1 MSNPILYVPASQ
13 CAKSPSNVRKRS
25 DATADAQLEANIEA
39 KGVIQNLIGVP
50 VARKKGH
57 YRITGGGRRLDRV
70 HNLIARGVFPADYL
84 VPVMVM
90 KSAGDAIE
98 TSLSENFFKLTM
110 NPADACRA
118 FQDIIEIEK
127 KTPADVAKRFGL
139 TERFVLG
146 RLRLANLAEPIFDA
160 LRDGEITIEVATAYA
175 STSDTERQAAVFAQ
189 LNGAYY
195 HNNVGEIRRTLA
207 SGSYKGG
214 DPKALLV
221 GREAYVAEGGRIDSD
236 LFSDGASEVW
246 LDGDLLDRLAQ
257 ARLEQEAASLQERD
271 GFAEVRTVQAG
282 HIPYSET
289 YRLTRLMGTPVP
301 LSETAVA
308 RKAEIEAELAA
319 IAADAEQAD
328 EYSEEQT
335 ERIEALEEEL
345 GTVVDTGAVISD
357 EQRAGAIAYMVIGA
371 DGQPRLHEEYF
382 LAPEPDPVPAEGDE
396 EPELTGEDESEA
408 DETGPRY
415 SQRLTDELAM
425 MKTELVA
432 VHIASDPHFALDLA
446 IFLMV
451 DSATRKF
458 GSYDVPSEIKA
469 QAPTPRVNGFE
480 SGTPAAERWAE
491 LSKLLDRSWCSH
503 GEVAARYDAFCAL
516 VDEARAAWLAWVVAQ
531 SLQAVLPGSRAD
543 QFLDHLACKLKVDAA
558 TWWRPTARNFFDRVS
573 KPVILSLFETVG
585 GADLRSRY
593 AASRK
598 FDLAA
603 SAEKLFSGQIIVEAE
618 VKERALAWLP
628 PLMIFD
634 KHAPEPSGESTGSE
648 ELTETKSGKG
658 EAATEPGQDE
668 APA

>member
-1 MSNPILYVPASQ
+1 MSSPILYVPASQ
-13 CAKSPSNVRKRS
+13 CAKSPSNVRKHS

-127 KTPADVAKRFGL
+127 KTPADVARRFGV

-160 LRDGEITIEVATAYA
+160 LRDGDITIEVATAYA

-221 GREAYVAEGGRIDSD
+221 GREGYIAGGGRVDSD
-236 LFSDGASEVW
+236 LFSDGATEIW

-257 ARLEQEAASLQERD
+257 ARLDQEAASLKERD

-289 YRLTRLMGTPVP
+289 
-301 LSETAVA
+301 
-308 RKAEIEAELAA
+308 
-319 IAADAEQAD
+319 
-328 EYSEEQT
+328 
-335 ERIEALEEEL
+335 
-345 GTVVDTGAVISD
+345 
-357 EQRAGAIAYMVIGA
+357 
-371 DGQPRLHEEYF
+371 
-382 LAPEPDPVPAEGDE
+382 
-396 EPELTGEDESEA
+396 
-408 DETGPRY
+408 
-415 SQRLTDELAM
+415 
-425 MKTELVA
+425 
-432 VHIASDPHFALDLA
+432 
-446 IFLMV
+446 
-451 DSATRKF
+451 
-458 GSYDVPSEIKA
+458 
-469 QAPTPRVNGFE
+469 
-480 SGTPAAERWAE
+480 
-491 LSKLLDRSWCSH
+491 
-503 GEVAARYDAFCAL
+503 
-516 VDEARAAWLAWVVAQ
+516 
-531 SLQAVLPGSRAD
+531 
-543 QFLDHLACKLKVDAA
+543 
-558 TWWRPTARNFFDRVS
+558 
-573 KPVILSLFETVG
+573 
-585 GADLRSRY
+585 
-593 AASRK
+593 
-598 FDLAA
+598 
-603 SAEKLFSGQIIVEAE
+603 
-618 VKERALAWLP
+618 
-628 PLMIFD
+628 
-634 KHAPEPSGESTGSE
+634 
-648 ELTETKSGKG
+648 
-658 EAATEPGQDE
+658 
-668 APA
+668 